1 MPYIGN
7 EPSANFTSLTK
18 QDLTGS
24 SGGSVTLSH
33 AVANA
38 EDVALYIN
46 NVRQEPTTSYTTD
59 GTILSFVGYTVSAS
73 DDIYVLFLGK
83 AIQTTVPPDGS
94 VGTAKI
100 ADDAVN
106 LTSKVTGVLPVANGG
121 TGATS
126 FVNTYTQL
134 GTTTATTS
142 GESVTITGIPTT
154 AKQII
159 IHFMGVSHNGSG
171 GDRTYTM
178 LLGTASGI
186 ATSGYFSTVAATG
199 TSNAQG
205 TSTGQFAIYYNAS
218 GSDTLYGNVTL
229 NLANSATHT
238 YTQTGAIRSGGY
250 VGLSG
255 GMCNLGGALTQ
266 VKVLVS
272 GRALDA
278 GSISVTYI

>member
-94 VGTAKI
+94 VGTAKL

-186 ATSGYFSTVAATG
+186 ATSGYFSTVSATG

-205 TSTGQFAIYYNAS
+205 TSNGQFAIYYNAS

>member
-7 EPSANFTSLTK
+7 EPSADFTSLTK